1 MRQVGSTG
9 KRIDLVTSCEPQFS
23 HLKNGKLKGHFSG
36 LLSELSEVTHAKV
49 NATCL
54 TGAQ

>member
-1 MRQVGSTG
+1 MGSTG
-9 KRIDLVTSCEPQFS
+9 KRVDLVTSCEPQFS

-49 NATCL
+49 NDTCL